1 MIERQV
7 IVTWYTLAE
16 KVPPENKL
24 VVVTGEDGV
33 LGVARYCGVRGWYTN
48 RPNYFNVKAWCDLE
62 AYGRKGG
69 SI

>member
-1 MIERQV
+1 M
-7 IVTWYTLAE
+7 IVTWYEPAE
-16 KVPPENKL
+16 KLPPENKL

-33 LGVARYCGVRGWYTN
+33 LGVARYSNGWYTN

-69 SI
+69 SV